1 MLALTSTGRTFSYP
15 LSRNANRYGQLGYRK
30 FDNASP
36 SSSSSARVPVEL
48 VPKSVA
54 DPYAKAS
61 RFARATPSSQDEA
74 VAEDSADESR
84 VFCDRLFEVTSLK
97 GIKVEQVV
105 AGARASFIRTQGEGR
120 VLAWGANEYG

>member
-36 SSSSSARVPVEL
+36 SSSSARVPVEL

-74 VAEDSADESR
+74 AAEDSADESR
-84 VFCDRLFEVTSLK
+84 VCCDRLFEVKSLK

-105 AGARASFIRTQGEGR
+105 AGARGSFIRTQGEGR